1 MAKVADVNDAI
12 QRVLT
17 LRREGDQEG
26 AEELAKETREAIKK
40 APSGRR
46 TALREAL
53 AEALKAPAAVEG
65 VPTKESLVFDTI
77 PGGEALKADI
87 LDAVGEG
94 LRASA
99 ALDSPARRL
108 ARLRLEF
115 GLRLK
120 NKYGDPD
127 IQMTSQRAKGLRDD
141 VLRAAGLFE
150 ASEEQR
156 NVFDR
161 LWDSVNWH
169 SRPTKIEYVKGLDD
183 HPEEAAK
190 FRAALEAYPDLSP
203 SEAVFTFH
211 KVPRLTVAEERA
223 LKRKQDRELGGADP
237 YMTAIDR
244 AEKVAASLS
253 KEATAKKLPADKRA
267 ELRERIDDLTS
278 ALALARARLRQ

>member
-127 IQMTSQRAKGLRDD
+127 IQ
-141 VLRAAGLFE
+141 
-150 ASEEQR
+150 
-156 NVFDR
+156 
-161 LWDSVNWH
+161 
-169 SRPTKIEYVKGLDD
+169 I
-183 HPEEAAK
+183 
-190 FRAALEAYPDLSP
+190 
-203 SEAVFTFH
+203 
-211 KVPRLTVAEERA
+211 
-223 LKRKQDRELGGADP
+223 
-237 YMTAIDR
+237 
-244 AEKVAASLS
+244 
-253 KEATAKKLPADKRA
+253 
-267 ELRERIDDLTS
+267 
-278 ALALARARLRQ
+278 